1 MMKNIITVFLFVSLA
16 AGCGIKQYNA
26 KKVEKIQQGI
36 AGQVFEL
43 IGNKMPSPD
52 RPGNP
57 DGSPIQAIVYIFEL
71 TNHSEQ
77 IQEAGVYTN
86 ISSKKIATIKTAAN
100 GEFKI
105 ALPEGVYSLFVKVA
119 EGYFANL
126 YDEKMNIHPIT
137 ISKDQITV
145 TKVKVDYKA
154 TY

>member
-1 MMKNIITVFLFVSLA
+1 MKKIMIAFLFVSITT
-16 AGCGIKQYNA
+16 GCGIKQYTA
-26 KKVEKIQQGI
+26 KKGEKIQQGI

-43 IGNKMPSPD
+43 IGNQMPSPD
-52 RPGNP
+52 RPGNS
-57 DGSPIQAIVYIFEL
+57 DGNPIQATVYVFEL

-77 IQEAGVYTN
+77 TQESGVYTN
-86 ISSKKIATIKTAAN
+86 ITTKKIAAIRTADN

-105 ALPEGVYSLFVKVA
+105 ALPEGVYSLFVKVE

-126 YDEKMNIHPIT
+126 FDEKMNIHPIT
-137 ISKDQITV
+137 ITKDQMTT